1 VIPRADVVAW
11 GRRVGWQTDEQV
23 EQDLVLSRLIV
34 EISNDPYLGNELVFR
49 GGTCL
54 HKLHTERAYRYSEDL
69 DYVRRTGGGIATLT
83 RALTALGERLGMGV
97 RTQIGPQPK
106 VYLRAPFESGSGV
119 MRIKV
124 EMNTFER
131 SPCRDLVRIP
141 HRVESPWFSDSA
153 DVVTFSP
160 AELVSTKLRALF
172 QRSKGRDLFDLW
184 LALVHLGIPPE
195 DLVDC
200 FGPYRPDG
208 YTRRR
213 AEQNLRAKLADAA
226 FRDDLLPLVA
236 AWPED
241 YDIAAA
247 ADLVISEVFALVL

>member
-1 VIPRADVVAW
+1 VIPRAEVVAW
-11 GRRVGWQTDEQV
+11 GRRVGWPTDEQV
-23 EQDLVLSRLIV
+23 EQDLLLSRLIV
-34 EISNDPYLGNELVFR
+34 EISNDLYLGSELVFR

-54 HKLHTERAYRYSEDL
+54 HKLHADRAYRYSEDL
-69 DYVRRTGGGIATLT
+69 DYVRRTGGGIGTLT
-83 RALTALGERLGMGV
+83 RALTAVGERLGMDV
-97 RTQIGPQPK
+97 RTQIGAQPK

-119 MRIKV
+119 MRVKI

-131 SPCRDLVRIP
+131 SPCRDLIQIQ
-141 HRVESPWFSDSA
+141 HRVASAWFDGSA

-184 LALVHLGIPPE
+184 LALVHLGIRPD

-213 AEQNLRAKLADAA
+213 AEQNLRTKLADVV
-226 FRDDLLPLVA
+226 FRGDLVPLVA

-241 YDIAAA
+241 YDIDAA
-247 ADLVISEVFALVL
+247 ADLLITEVFPLL